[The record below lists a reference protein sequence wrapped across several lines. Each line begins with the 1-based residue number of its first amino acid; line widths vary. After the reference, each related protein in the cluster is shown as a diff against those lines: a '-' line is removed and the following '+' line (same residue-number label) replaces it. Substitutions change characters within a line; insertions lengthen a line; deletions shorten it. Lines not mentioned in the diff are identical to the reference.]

1 MYLKSA
7 DMFRTVFKNKVEGFC
22 FVKRFKLLA
31 FKIF

>member
-7 DMFRTVFKNKVEGFC
+7 DMISTVFKNKGGGFC
-22 FVKRFKLLA
+22 FVKRFQLLA